1 MKLYLLLVLTTFL
14 TLLALA
20 SISEAGQLVV
30 YWGQSSGEGTLTDT
44 CQTGK
49 YNIVNIAF
57 LSKFGNGQ
65 PPQMN
70 LANHCDPRVHNGCD
84 KVSIGIRNCQ
94 NSGVK
99 VMLSIGGGTKTY
111 SLSSKEDA
119 EAVADYIWNNFLG
132 GQSSSRPLGDTV
144 LDGVDFDIEN
154 GGTHY
159 AALARRLHE
168 HGQGGQKI
176 YLTAAPQCPF
186 PDAKLQP
193 ALNTNLFDY
202 IWVQF
207 YNNPQCEF
215 DANNFNK
222 FMSSWNQWTSLS
234 ASKIFI
240 GVPASISGAA
250 SNGYIPKQEMIS
262 KVIPFA
268 KKSPNYGGVMLWN
281 RFYDLRGYSDAIKS
295 SV

>member
-30 YWGQSSGEGTLTDT
+30 YWGQSGGEGTLTDT

-70 LANHCDPRVHNGCD
+70 LADHCDPRVRNGCD

-94 NSGVK
+94 NLGVK

-119 EAVADYIWNNFLG
+119 EGVADYIWNNFLG
-132 GQSSSRPLGDTV
+132 GQSSSRPLGDAV

-154 GGTHY
+154 GETHY
-159 AALARRLHE
+159 AALARRLRE
-168 HGQGGQKI
+168 HGQGGRKI
-176 YLTAAPQCPF
+176 YLGQRPG
-186 PDAKLQP
+186 
-193 ALNTNLFDY
+193 
-202 IWVQF
+202 
-207 YNNPQCEF
+207 
-215 DANNFNK
+215 
-222 FMSSWNQWTSLS
+222 SWNQWTSLS